1 MTESGPGI
9 ALLFGDGE
17 LGSQLRLAL
26 QEHGARIVHE
36 GSMVSLSRNLLMES
50 GAEVVVVN
58 LDDDNDDALDR
69 LYDVIDGDTPRVVF
83 NDGQA
88 SRALEGW
95 DRARWARHL
104 AAKVM
109 ASADVDPPR
118 PLTAASLVV
127 PAATPSAAESAEF
140 AVDSIP
146 AAEDVDATTASS
158 APETDGELAFDEP
171 ASVDHSLDAPGNVD
185 SNSLEAEL
193 EAMLASDALATG
205 EDEFGSGLR
214 YFENAPELH
223 DGEFGDVA
231 GEAVGA
237 SDVVDEPSAEDSVR
251 TDHLAAEPVAAAA
264 TSFDFDHLPSDLS
277 LAGDAA
283 PASEKKSPAPTVVS
297 APDSWALLDDDTA
310 VAPALAPGTASA
322 TDFGV
327 VKQTAAE
334 FLLPEVEHAA
344 PATEP
349 VMSLQLLTMEEAVAP
364 QPYSHAS
371 EMHLDDNTHGLHR
384 VVLLGAAADG
394 LDSVCEF
401 LSALTESTRSTFLL
415 TQHLGAQSIS
425 GLMEVLSVGGGPLP
439 VRLATD
445 GDHAVPGELLVVP
458 AASQVSLRRDGTI
471 TVQGNAP
478 DAGNES
484 SIDANFSTVATIFGR
499 DVVSIVFAG
508 RSTDAVAGAQAVHD
522 LGGEVWVEA
531 APDVQYSDMVGS
543 IFAER
548 LVSFSGAP
556 HELAAHLIE
565 VYP

>member
-9 ALLFGDGE
+9 ALLFDDGE
-17 LGSQLRLAL
+17 LGKQLRLAL

-36 GSMVSLSRNLLMES
+36 GTVGSLSRDLLMES

-58 LDDDNDDALDR
+58 LDDEDDDALDH
-69 LYDVIDGDTPRVVF
+69 LYEVIDGDTPRVVF

-88 SRALEGW
+88 SRALDGW

-127 PAATPSAAESAEF
+127 PVPDTTLGEGIDLADDSTLIAEDRAETSAVADPPDDLVSFDQSDEI
-140 AVDSIP
+140 AVDS
-146 AAEDVDATTASS
+146 D
-158 APETDGELAFDEP
+158 
-171 ASVDHSLDAPGNVD
+171 
-185 SNSLEAEL
+185 SLEAEL
-193 EAMLASDALATG
+193 EAMLASDAMSTS

-223 DGEFGDVA
+223 EGEFGESAREPDALNEPSGDDSA
-231 GEAVGA
+231 GIGDA
-237 SDVVDEPSAEDSVR
+237 VVD
-251 TDHLAAEPVAAAA
+251 PVAAVA
-264 TSFDFDHLPSDLS
+264 TAFAFDHLPSDLS
-277 LAGDAA
+277 MAGDAA
-283 PASEKKSPAPTVVS
+283 PASEKVPAPTVVS
-297 APDSWALLDDDTA
+297 APDSWALLDDD
-310 VAPALAPGTASA
+310 APVESVRASA
-322 TDFGV
+322 TAFGV
-327 VKQTAAE
+327 VKQSAAE
-334 FLLPEVEHAA
+334 FLSPEVEDAA

-349 VMSLQLLTMEEAVAP
+349 VMNLRLLTMEEAVAP
-364 QPYSHAS
+364 QPYSHGS
-371 EMHLDDNTHGLHR
+371 EMHLDDNGRRLHR
-384 VVLLGAAADG
+384 IVLLGAAADG
-394 LDSVCEF
+394 LDSVCDF
-401 LSALTESTRSTFLL
+401 LSALPERTRSTFLL
-415 TQHLGAQSIS
+415 TQHLGAQSMA
-425 GLMEVLSVGGGPLP
+425 GLMELLSVCSGPLP

-458 AASQVSLRRDGTI
+458 AASQVSLQRDGVL
-471 TVQGNAP
+471 TVQGNGP

-484 SIDANFSTVATIFGR
+484 SIDANFSTIANVFGR

>member
-17 LGSQLRLAL
+17 LGGQLRLAL

-36 GSMVSLSRNLLMES
+36 GSMASLNRDLLMAS

-58 LDDDNDDALDR
+58 LDDESDDALDR

-127 PAATPSAAESAEF
+127 PAATPSVAESAELT
-140 AVDSIP
+140 VDTVP
-146 AAEDVDATTASS
+146 AAEDAVTTAVSS
-158 APETDGELAFDEP
+158 ATETDGDLAFDEP
-171 ASVDHSLDAPGNVD
+171 ASIDQGTDGPESAD

-193 EAMLASDALATG
+193 EAMLASDALSTG

-214 YFENAPELH
+214 YFENAPALH

-231 GEAVGA
+231 GEAAEA
-237 SDVVDEPSAEDSVR
+237 SDAVNEPAAEDSVG
-251 TDHLAAEPVAAAA
+251 TEPVAAAA
-264 TSFDFDHLPSDLS
+264 TSFDFDHLPTDLS

-283 PASEKKSPAPTVVS
+283 PVSEKAPAPTVVS
-297 APDSWALLDDDTA
+297 APDSWALLDDDA
-310 VAPALAPGTASA
+310 PVAPAPAPATVSA

-334 FLLPEVEHAA
+334 FLSPEVEHAA

-364 QPYSHAS
+364 QPYSQDS
-371 EMHLDDNTHGLHR
+371 EMHLDDNTRRLHR

-401 LSALTESTRSTFLL
+401 LSALTAPTRSTFLL

-458 AASQVSLRRDGTI
+458 AASQVSLRRDGAI
-471 TVQGNAP
+471 TVQANEP

-508 RSTDAVAGAQAVHD
+508 SSTDAVAGAQAVHD

-531 APDVQYSDMVGS
+531 ASDVQYSDMVGS

>member
-1 MTESGPGI
+1 MSETGRGV
-9 ALLFGDGE
+9 ALLFDDGE

-26 QEHGARIVHE
+26 QEHGARILHE
-36 GSMVSLSRNLLMES
+36 GSVGGLSRDLLMES

-58 LDDDNDDALDR
+58 LDDDDDDALDR

-118 PLTAASLVV
+118 PPTAASLVV
-127 PAATPSAAESAEF
+127 PALETPVPESADL
-140 AVDSIP
+140 ASDS
-146 AAEDVDATTASS
+146 ASVQEDTTAAAASGL
-158 APETDGELAFDEP
+158 PEIGSGAASDDLGPTGQPQDVADDTD
-171 ASVDHSLDAPGNVD
+171 PG
-185 SNSLEAEL
+185 SLEAEL
-193 EAMLASDALATG
+193 EAMLASDALSTN

-214 YFENAPELH
+214 YFDNAPALH
-223 DGEFGDVA
+223 DGEFGDVTDP
-231 GEAVGA
+231 
-237 SDVVDEPSAEDSVR
+237 SDVSDAVDAPSADEGAG
-251 TDHLAAEPVAAAA
+251 TDRLAVEPAA
-264 TSFDFDHLPSDLS
+264 TAAMDFTFDRLPSDLS
-277 LAGDAA
+277 LTDDT
-283 PASEKKSPAPTVVS
+283 ASLVEKTPAPTIVS
-297 APDSWALLDDDTA
+297 APDSWALLDDD
-310 VAPALAPGTASA
+310 APVESVQVPGTASA

-327 VKQTAAE
+327 VKQSAAE
-334 FLLPEVEHAA
+334 FLSPEVEDAA
-344 PATEP
+344 PSTEP
-349 VMSLQLLTMEEAVAP
+349 VMNLQLLTMEEAVAP
-364 QPYSHAS
+364 QPYSHGS
-371 EMHLDDNTHGLHR
+371 EMHLDDNGRRLHR
-384 VVLLGAAADG
+384 IVLLGAAADG
-394 LDSVCEF
+394 LDSVCDF
-401 LSALTESTRSTFLL
+401 LSALPERSRSTFVLI
-415 TQHLGAQSIS
+415 QHLGAQSMA
-425 GLMEVLSVGGGPLP
+425 GLMELLSVCGGPLP

-445 GDHAVPGELLVVP
+445 GDQAMPGELLVVP
-458 AASQVSLRRDGTI
+458 AASQLALRRDGAL

-478 DAGNES
+478 EAGGES
-484 SIDANFSTVATIFGR
+484 SIDANFSTVANVFGR
-499 DVVSIVFAG
+499 DVVAIVFAG
-508 RSTDAVAGAQAVHD
+508 HSTDAVAGAQAVHD

>member
-36 GSMVSLSRNLLMES
+36 GGMASLSRDLLMES

-58 LDDDNDDALDR
+58 LDDENDDALDR

-118 PLTAASLVV
+118 PLTAASLAI
-127 PAATPSAAESAEF
+127 PAATPSVAESAELT
-140 AVDSIP
+140 VDSIP
-146 AAEDVDATTASS
+146 AAEDAAVTAASS
-158 APETDGELAFDEP
+158 APETVGDLAFDESAP
-171 ASVDHSLDAPGNVD
+171 IDQSLDVPENVD

-193 EAMLASDALATG
+193 EAMLASDALSTG

-231 GEAVGA
+231 GEAAGT
-237 SDVVDEPSAEDSVR
+237 SDVVDEPSAEDNVG
-251 TDHLAAEPVAAAA
+251 TGYLAAEPVAAAA
-264 TSFDFDHLPSDLS
+264 TGFDFDHLPPDLS

-283 PASEKKSPAPTVVS
+283 PASEKAPAPTVVS
-297 APDSWALLDDDTA
+297 APDSWALLDDDA
-310 VAPALAPGTASA
+310 PVAPAAPITAAA

-334 FLLPEVEHAA
+334 FLSPEVEHAA

-364 QPYSHAS
+364 QPYSQDR
-371 EMHLDDNTHGLHR
+371 EMHLDDNTRRLHR

-401 LSALTESTRSTFLL
+401 LSALTEPTRSTFLL

-439 VRLATD
+439 VRLAID
-445 GDHAVPGELLVVP
+445 GDHAAPGELLVVP
-458 AASQVSLRRDGTI
+458 AASQVSLRRDGGI
-471 TVQGNAP
+471 TVQDNAP

-484 SIDANFSTVATIFGR
+484 SIDANFSTIATIFGR

>member
-1 MTESGPGI
+1 MSDSGPGI

-17 LGSQLRLAL
+17 MGNQLRLAL

-36 GSMVSLSRNLLMES
+36 GHVGSLSRDLLMES

-58 LDDDNDDALDR
+58 LEDEDDDALDR

-88 SRALEGW
+88 SRALGGW

-118 PLTAASLVV
+118 PRTAPSLVTPVALADTSAIERTGPAADSLPAEQDQSTTTAAS
-127 PAATPSAAESAEF
+127 SAME
-140 AVDSIP
+140 VDV
-146 AAEDVDATTASS
+146 ADD
-158 APETDGELAFDEP
+158 P
-171 ASVDHSLDAPGNVD
+171 ASIGQPQGVVEDAD
-185 SNSLEAEL
+185 SGSLEAEL
-193 EAMLASDALATG
+193 EAMLASDALSTS
-205 EDEFGSGLR
+205 EDEFGTGLR

-223 DGEFGDVA
+223 DGEFGESADA
-231 GEAVGA
+231 T
-237 SDVVDEPSAEDSVR
+237 DTVDERSGDESADTARPGV
-251 TDHLAAEPVAAAA
+251 EPFATAA
-264 TSFDFDHLPSDLS
+264 TDFAFDHLPSDLS

-283 PASEKKSPAPTVVS
+283 PEPEKTPAPTVVS
-297 APDSWALLDDDTA
+297 APDSWALLDDD
-310 VAPALAPGTASA
+310 APVEPVRVSA
-322 TDFGV
+322 ADFGV
-327 VKQTAAE
+327 VKQSAAE
-334 FLLPEVEHAA
+334 FLSPEVEDAA
-344 PATEP
+344 PSTEP
-349 VMSLQLLTMEEAVAP
+349 VMNLQLLTMEEAVAP
-364 QPYSHAS
+364 QPYSH
-371 EMHLDDNTHGLHR
+371 EMHLDENGRPLHR

-401 LSALTESTRSTFLL
+401 LSALPERTQSTFLL
-415 TQHLGAQSIS
+415 VQHLGAQSMA
-425 GLMEVLSVGGGPLP
+425 GLMELLSVCGGPLP
-439 VRLATD
+439 VRVATD

-458 AASQVSLRRDGTI
+458 AASQVSLRRDGAL
-471 TVQGNAP
+471 TVQGNEP
-478 DAGNES
+478 DAGSES
-484 SIDANFSTVATIFGR
+484 SIDANFSTIANVFGR

>member
-1 MTESGPGI
+1 MSESGPGI
-9 ALLFGDGE
+9 ALLFDDGE
-17 LGSQLRLAL
+17 LGGQLRLAL

-36 GSMVSLSRNLLMES
+36 GSVGSLSRDLLAES

-58 LDDDNDDALDR
+58 LDDEEEDALDR

-88 SRALEGW
+88 SRALAGW

-118 PLTAASLVV
+118 PPSAVSLVV
-127 PAATPSAAESAEF
+127 PVAAAPVVESTDP
-140 AVDSIP
+140 AVEHIP
-146 AAEDVDATTASS
+146 VEEDTVATTAASD
-158 APETDGELAFDEP
+158 APENDGADAGAPAPVDQDHDE
-171 ASVDHSLDAPGNVD
+171 AGSAD
-185 SNSLEAEL
+185 SDSLEAEL
-193 EAMLASDALATG
+193 EAMLASDALPVG

-223 DGEFGDVA
+223 DGEFGESA
-231 GEAVGA
+231 SA
-237 SDVVDEPSAEDSVR
+237 SDAMDEPSGDEGAD
-251 TDHLAAEPVAAAA
+251 TDRRAVEQDAAVATGFA
-264 TSFDFDHLPSDLS
+264 FDHLPSDLS
-277 LAGDAA
+277 LAGEAA
-283 PASEKKSPAPTVVS
+283 PASEKAPAPTVVS
-297 APDSWALLDDDTA
+297 APDSWALLDDD
-310 VAPALAPGTASA
+310 APVESAQASA

-327 VKQTAAE
+327 VKQSAAE
-334 FLLPEVEHAA
+334 FLSPEVEDAA
-344 PATEP
+344 PSTEP

-364 QPYSHAS
+364 QPYSHDALGS
-371 EMHLDDNTHGLHR
+371 EMHLDENGRRLHR
-384 VVLLGAAADG
+384 IVLLGAAADG
-394 LDSVCEF
+394 LDSVCDF
-401 LSALTESTRSTFLL
+401 LSALPERTRSTFLL
-415 TQHLGAQSIS
+415 IQHLGAQSMA
-425 GLMEVLSVGGGPLP
+425 GLMELLSVCGGPLP

-445 GDHAVPGELLVVP
+445 GDHAVQGELLVVP
-458 AASQVSLRRDGTI
+458 AASQVSLRRDGAL

-478 DAGNES
+478 DAGDES
-484 SIDANFSTVATIFGR
+484 SIDANFSTIANVFGR

>member
-9 ALLFGDGE
+9 ALLFDDGE

-26 QEHGARIVHE
+26 QAHGARIVHE
-36 GSMVSLSRNLLMES
+36 GSVASLSRDLLMES

-58 LDDDNDDALDR
+58 LDDEDDDALDR

-88 SRALEGW
+88 SRALDGW

-118 PLTAASLVV
+118 PLTAAGLVV
-127 PAATPSAAESAEF
+127 PMTSPAVAENADPIDSMSPDEDTAATIAAS
-140 AVDSIP
+140 
-146 AAEDVDATTASS
+146 DVLETADVTTDHL
-158 APETDGELAFDEP
+158 APIEQSPDVSE
-171 ASVDHSLDAPGNVD
+171 NVD
-185 SNSLEAEL
+185 SDSLEAEL
-193 EAMLASDALATG
+193 EAMLASDAMSTG
-205 EDEFGSGLR
+205 EDEFGAGLR

-223 DGEFGDVA
+223 DGEFGGSA
-231 GEAVGA
+231 GEPDAVDESADDDAVG
-237 SDVVDEPSAEDSVR
+237 
-251 TDHLAAEPVAAAA
+251 TDHRVVEPVAAAA
-264 TSFDFDHLPSDLS
+264 TGFAFDHLPSGLS
-277 LAGDAA
+277 MADEAA
-283 PASEKKSPAPTVVS
+283 PVAEKAPAPAVVS
-297 APDSWALLDDDTA
+297 APDSWALLDDDAPVEA
-310 VAPALAPGTASA
+310 VQASA
-322 TDFGV
+322 ADFGV
-327 VKQTAAE
+327 VKQSAAE
-334 FLLPEVEHAA
+334 FLSPEVEDAA
-344 PATEP
+344 PSTEP

-364 QPYSHAS
+364 QPYSHDS
-371 EMHLDDNTHGLHR
+371 EMYLDDNGRRLHR
-384 VVLLGAAADG
+384 IVLLGAAADG
-394 LDSVCEF
+394 LDSVCDF
-401 LSALTESTRSTFLL
+401 LSALPERTRSTFMLV
-415 TQHLGAQSIS
+415 QHLGAQSMP
-425 GLMEVLSVGGGPLP
+425 GLMELLSVCGGPLP

-445 GDHAVPGELLVVP
+445 GDYAVPGELLVVP
-458 AASQVSLRRDGTI
+458 AASQVSLRRDGALS
-471 TVQGNAP
+471 VQGNAP
-478 DAGNES
+478 DAGSES
-484 SIDANFSTVATIFGR
+484 SIDANFSTIANVFGR

-531 APDVQYSDMVGS
+531 ASDVQYSDMVGS

>member
-9 ALLFGDGE
+9 ALLFDDGE

-36 GSMVSLSRNLLMES
+36 GSVASLNRDLLKQT

-58 LDDDNDDALDR
+58 LDDEDDDALDR

-88 SRALEGW
+88 SRALDGW

-118 PLTAASLVV
+118 PLAAASLVV
-127 PAATPSAAESAEF
+127 PVASTLVTESADI
-140 AVDSIP
+140 AADSIP
-146 AAEDVDATTASS
+146 AEEDNAATTTASG
-158 APETDGELAFDEP
+158 APEIDGNLAPDDFAAIEQNQDVGE
-171 ASVDHSLDAPGNVD
+171 DAD
-185 SNSLEAEL
+185 SLEAEL
-193 EAMLASDALATG
+193 QAMLASDALSTG

-223 DGEFGDVA
+223 DGEFGESGSESHTTDA
-231 GEAVGA
+231 P
-237 SDVVDEPSAEDSVR
+237 SDDDSVGTADR
-251 TDHLAAEPVAAAA
+251 VVEPVIAAA
-264 TSFDFDHLPSDLS
+264 TGFAFDHLPSGLS
-277 LAGDAA
+277 MADEAV
-283 PASEKKSPAPTVVS
+283 PASEKAPTPAVVS
-297 APDSWALLDDDTA
+297 APDSWALLDDDA
-310 VAPALAPGTASA
+310 SIEFVQASA
-322 TDFGV
+322 TASTTGFGV
-327 VKQTAAE
+327 VKQSAAE
-334 FLLPEVEHAA
+334 FLSPEVDDAA
-344 PATEP
+344 PSTEP

-364 QPYSHAS
+364 QPYSHDS
-371 EMHLDDNTHGLHR
+371 EMYLDDNGRRLQR
-384 VVLLGAAADG
+384 IVLLGAAADG
-394 LDSVCEF
+394 LDSVCDF
-401 LSALTESTRSTFLL
+401 LSALPERTRSTFLL
-415 TQHLGAQSIS
+415 IQHLGAQSMA
-425 GLMEVLSVGGGPLP
+425 GLMELLSVCGGPLP

-458 AASQVSLRRDGTI
+458 AASQVSLRRDGAL
-471 TVQGNAP
+471 TVQGNGP
-478 DAGNES
+478 DAGSES
-484 SIDANFSTVATIFGR
+484 SIDASFSTVANVFGR
-499 DVVSIVFAG
+499 DVVAIVFAG

-556 HELAAHLIE
+556 HELAAHLVE

>member
-1 MTESGPGI
+1 
-9 ALLFGDGE
+9 
-17 LGSQLRLAL
+17 
-26 QEHGARIVHE
+26 
-36 GSMVSLSRNLLMES
+36 
-50 GAEVVVVN
+50 
-58 LDDDNDDALDR
+58 
-69 LYDVIDGDTPRVVF
+69 
-83 NDGQA
+83 
-88 SRALEGW
+88 
-95 DRARWARHL
+95 
-104 AAKVM
+104 M

-118 PLTAASLVV
+118 PLTAASLIV
-127 PAATPSAAESAEF
+127 PTVAPSAAESAELT
-140 AVDSIP
+140 VDTVP
-146 AAEDVDATTASS
+146 AAEDAVTTAVSS
-158 APETDGELAFDEP
+158 ATETDGDLAFDEP
-171 ASVDHSLDAPGNVD
+171 ASIDQSLDAPGNVD

-231 GEAVGA
+231 GEAAGA
-237 SDVVDEPSAEDSVR
+237 SDVVDEPSAEDSLR

-283 PASEKKSPAPTVVS
+283 PASEKAPVPTVVS
-297 APDSWALLDDDTA
+297 APDRWALLDDDTA
-310 VAPALAPGTASA
+310 VAPAPAPGTASA

-401 LSALTESTRSTFLL
+401 LSALTEPTRSTFLL

-484 SIDANFSTVATIFGR
+484 SIAANFSTVATIFGR

>member
-17 LGSQLRLAL
+17 LGDQLRLAL

-36 GSMVSLSRNLLMES
+36 GSMASLNRDLLMES

-58 LDDDNDDALDR
+58 LDDENDDALDR

-127 PAATPSAAESAEF
+127 PAATPSVAESAELT
-140 AVDSIP
+140 VDTVP
-146 AAEDVDATTASS
+146 AAEEAVTTAVSS
-158 APETDGELAFDEP
+158 ATETDGDLGFDEP
-171 ASVDHSLDAPGNVD
+171 ASIDQGIDGPESAD

-193 EAMLASDALATG
+193 EAMLASDALSTG

-214 YFENAPELH
+214 YFENAPALH

-231 GEAVGA
+231 GEAAEA
-237 SDVVDEPSAEDSVR
+237 SDAVNEPAAEDSVG
-251 TDHLAAEPVAAAA
+251 TEPVAAAA
-264 TSFDFDHLPSDLS
+264 TSFDFDHLPTDLS

-283 PASEKKSPAPTVVS
+283 LVSEKAPAPTVVS
-297 APDSWALLDDDTA
+297 APDSWALLDDDA
-310 VAPALAPGTASA
+310 PVAPAPAPATVSA

-334 FLLPEVEHAA
+334 FLSPEVEHAA

-364 QPYSHAS
+364 QPYSQDS
-371 EMHLDDNTHGLHR
+371 EMHLDDNTRRLHR

-401 LSALTESTRSTFLL
+401 LSALTAPTRSTFLL

-458 AASQVSLRRDGTI
+458 AASQVSLRRDGAI
-471 TVQGNAP
+471 TVQANEP

-508 RSTDAVAGAQAVHD
+508 SSTDAVAGAQAVHD

-531 APDVQYSDMVGS
+531 ASDVQYSDMVGS